1 MIISAIVACN
11 QNRAIG
17 KGNKMPWYLPA
28 DLRYFKATTLGHPII
43 MGRKTFVSLGRPLPK
58 RRNIV
63 LSRQKK
69 YSAEGIEVFPSL
81 WESLKTLKKE
91 GCEEVFI
98 IGGGQIYRQA
108 LPFCHKLYL
117 TEVEIDLQGADTF
130 FPELKAEDWTLL
142 SEEAHEKDQKN
153 LYNYTFKVLEQ
164 NNRRSLLKGLA
175 E

>member
-43 MGRKTFVSLGRPLPK
+43 MGRKTFESLGRPLPK

-63 LSRQKK
+63 LSQQKK
-69 YSAEGIEVFPSL
+69 YAPEGVDIFASL
-81 WESLKTLKKE
+81 WDSLKQLKKE
-91 GCEEVFI
+91 GYKQVFI

-117 TEVEIDLQGADTF
+117 TEVEIELQGVDTF
-130 FPELKAEDWTLL
+130 FPELKLENWTLL
-142 SEEAHEKDQKN
+142 SEEVHKKDQKN
-153 LYNYTFKVLEQ
+153 LYNYSFKVYEQ
-164 NNRRSLLKGLA
+164 KNRRSLLKGLA
-175 E
+175 H